1 MPLTKLQFRPGINR
15 ETTSYSN
22 EGGWFDMDKVRFRF
36 GFPEKI
42 GGWEK
47 TSATYFLGTCRA
59 LHPWVALSGER
70 YLGVGTHLKYYI
82 NEGGGYNDITPLRAT
97 TSAGDVTFSASANTL
112 GANVAIGDTNI
123 TLTSSSGFPESGR
136 IKINSEIITY
146 AAVSGN
152 ILQGCLR
159 GQSSTTEAAHTSGD
173 AVLCATLIVTDA
185 DHGVLENDFVTYS
198 GAATLGGNITAAILN
213 QEYQVVSKVN
223 ANSYLIEAREEA
235 SLPTIT
241 TTTGYTP
248 TYVFASTSD
257 SGNGGS
263 SVVGAYQINT
273 GLDTTIVG
281 TGWGAGTWSRGAWG
295 SAASLAAS
303 GQTLRIWSHDNF
315 GEDLLINVR
324 DAGIYY
330 WDKTNGVS
338 TRAVALS
345 DLVGANTAPT
355 IAKKVLVS
363 DRDRHVIAFGCDPQD
378 NIGTQDPLLI
388 RFSDQESITDWA
400 ATATNTA
407 GDLRLGSGSEIIT
420 AVETRQQ
427 VLVFTDVSL
436 HAMQFLGPPFTFG
449 INTVS
454 ENITIASPLS
464 AIAIED
470 QVYWMGAEEFYVYSG
485 NVQRLPCSVRDYVF
499 SDINSDQLEKVTAST
514 NTAFSE
520 IWWFYPSASST
531 ECDKYVVYNY
541 QQQIWYYGSLNRTV
555 WLDRGVESFPIAAST
570 DHALYFHERGFDDG
584 STSPASAITAYI
596 ESSQM
601 SMGEGDNFVFLR
613 KLIPDLTF
621 RDSTAA
627 APSATMT
634 LEARNFPGGPYLQTN
649 SKTVTKTA
657 SVPVEQWTNQVN
669 VRLRGRSFAFKIETT
684 DTGVG
689 WRLGSPRVE
698 VQPDGMR

>member
-36 GFPEKI
+36 GYPEKI

-47 TSATYFLGTCRA
+47 SSSTYFLGTCRA
-59 LHPWVALSGER
+59 LHPWVALNGER

-82 NEGGGYNDITPLRAT
+82 NEGGGYNDITPIRVT

-235 SLPTIT
+235 SLPSIT

-281 TGWGAGTWSRGAWG
+281 TGWGAGTWSRGTWG

-330 WDKTNGVS
+330 WDKTNGM
-338 TRAVALS
+338 TNRAVAIS

-541 QQQIWYYGSLNRTV
+541 QQQIWYYGSMNRTC

-570 DHALYFHERGFDDG
+570 DHALYLHERGFDDG
-584 STSPASAITAYI
+584 STTPASAITAYI

-621 RDSTAA
+621 RDSTAVS
-627 APSATMT
+627 PSATMT
-634 LEARNFPGGPYLQTN
+634 LQTRNYPGGAYLQTN

-657 SVPVEQWTNQVN
+657 SVPVEQWTNEVN